1 MALVNEQAPRTR
13 DVLLQVIRDNPGLT
27 EKELGDLT
35 GFSTSKLTP
44 TRIRLWEAG
53 EIEPTTEA
61 GWKRAL
67 VSRVKAVRWQVASPE
82 RQDSVGARAQTREK
96 RNAKSVEARATRIV
110 DDFRDPTVYR
120 LVMKLLDQE
129 GLSSRQTRR
138 GADAL
143 RKQESVR
150 KRAAR
155 QAERDK
161 SANADMQRKLAL
173 LWDARS
179 TIAAVDDHL
188 MEERARVVRDEPRRI
203 SDGDWLVALRDV
215 LMILQSFGSIWDNI
229 KDLGDDMSCPVCGV
243 ARTAEH
249 KHLRAF
255 AIDADA
261 EDEDDLVDAEVL
273 ADKAY
278 GIDVP

>member
-1 MALVNEQAPRTR
+1 MAFVDEKPRRTR
-13 DVLLQVIRDNPGLT
+13 DVLLQLIRDKPGLT
-27 EKELGDLT
+27 EKELGELT
-35 GFSTSKLTP
+35 AFSTSKLTP

-67 VSRVKAVRWQVASPE
+67 VSRVKAVRWQIAPAERREAVA
-82 RQDSVGARAQTREK
+82 ARAQTREK

-129 GLSSRQTRR
+129 GLSSRQARR
-138 GADAL
+138 GEDAL

-161 SANADMQRKLAL
+161 SANADMQKKLAL

-179 TIAAVDDHL
+179 TVAAIDDHM
-188 MEERARVVRDEPRRI
+188 MEERARGVRGEPRRI
-203 SDGDWLVALRDV
+203 SDEDWLVALRDV
-215 LMILQSFGSIWDNI
+215 LMILQSFGRIWENVR
-229 KDLGDDMSCPVCGV
+229 DLGDDMPCPVCGA

-249 KHLRAF
+249 RLPAF
-255 AIDADA
+255 VIDADG
-261 EDEDDLVDAEVL
+261 DYEDDLADAEVIV
-273 ADKAY
+273 D
-278 GIDVP
+278 